1 MENGLTSEQKNKQQG
16 ATSPK
21 GHCIVAIGASAGGL
35 EAIHEFFDNVPENT
49 NLSFIVIQHLSPDY
63 KSLLVELVSKH
74 THMNVFEAEQDMS
87 VQKNCVYVIPNNKLM
102 TISRGKLQLVNK
114 VPDKAPNTA
123 IDFFLNSL
131 AEEKGPNAIAVILS
145 GTGTDGTRGID
156 TIKARGGM
164 VLVQDPCTAKFDGM
178 PNSAIASGNADMIM
192 APELMPEEI
201 YSHLHEKP
209 VHILNKGKVDEN
221 LLEEIFRLVYKQSG
235 HDFHFYKTPTI
246 IRRISRRMSHHGIKR
261 LEEYVAFLQRNPEE
275 CKNLG
280 KDFLIG
286 VTKFFRDPAAYE
298 VLYNEVFPEIVADK
312 KEGDTLKVW
321 IAACS
326 TGEEAYSM
334 AILLDKFL
342 TMRKLSL
349 EVKIFATDID
359 EASLEV
365 ASKGIYPENISNDID
380 PELLERY
387 FVREGDQYHVSQYVR
402 KQIVFARHN
411 IIKDPPFIKNDLVTC
426 RNMLIYM
433 STILQKKIIAT
444 LHFALNNGSFLWLG
458 PSETVSNAQGSLEEI
473 NTKWKVFRR
482 SGSQRMPQ
490 SDPLYNSRPMEQ
502 GRFTREPR
510 VEARP
515 GANKSIRDISIEFRE
530 VLAEDYGYAAFY
542 VDTNHEIREATGNY
556 KKYISLPEGRLHL
569 NLLKLLPTELS
580 IALNAAIRRAQA
592 EQKKVTVKSVRV
604 KGKTK
609 STFISMVVKPGN
621 KNVPDSLI
629 LVVLG
634 EVHRER
640 IAKSGQ
646 EMQADAGPELN
657 NYILELEAELKETRT
672 DLQMAIE
679 GLETTNEELQSSNE
693 ELLSANEELQ
703 SSNEE
708 LQSLNE
714 ELHTLNTE
722 HQLKIKELV
731 ELNDDLNNY
740 FRSAEFGQIF
750 LDSKK
755 FIRKFNPAA
764 VKMINLIETDIGR
777 PINHISTNL
786 RYASLVADIER
797 VMETGKPFE
806 KEVMLNNGKNML
818 MRILPYLKQDKQ
830 HDGVVIT
837 FIDISDLRERDNII
851 KAVFDSSPNAIIA
864 LTAVR
869 DEQNRMVDFKFQA
882 ANHTADKMIGLSN
895 EMYIGRNVGQELSAA
910 FGEDYFAK
918 FTEVLRTEKST
929 TYIHHH
935 HVNGQDYWLE
945 VIAVKMTDGLVVT
958 LTDITDKK
966 QSEEKLRRNYGELM
980 NVKENLRKLNLSL
993 EDKVKER
1000 TVELSQSEER
1010 FRLVTKATNDT
1021 IWDWDLG
1028 KNRMWWSEAF
1038 YAAFGYDKN
1047 DNGIFNSAFKL
1058 EKIHPADRK
1067 RVTDSIYQ
1075 HINSGTR
1082 QWSAEYR
1089 FMRADATY
1097 ASILDRASILHDEQG
1112 MPYRMLGSMLDVTE
1126 LRRAE
1131 AEVASNIEQR
1141 KFLAE
1146 AMPLIVWTA
1155 TPDGSLNFLNKEF
1168 EKYSGLSTQ
1177 NGLEHGWEKIIHPD
1191 DQPELNMEW
1200 HEALRD
1206 GKGFSLEGRLRRYDG
1221 HYCWHIVKASPK
1233 KNPDGSIMMWVG
1245 TFTDIHDQKTANE
1258 LLEHRVKERTR
1269 ELQQMNEELES
1280 SNIELQQFASVASH
1294 DLKEPLRKIHMFSNL
1309 IRDKYC
1315 AQIDQGAV
1323 NYLERIINSSARM
1336 TTLVN
1341 DLLSFSRLSVN
1352 HLFKPTDLNSL
1363 LKDILADLE
1372 LIIQEKNAVIN
1383 IGNLPEI
1390 EAVPGQ
1396 MRQVFQNLL
1405 SNALKFSRK
1414 DVAPV
1419 ISVKSDM
1426 VASKSFDSPAAN
1438 TGSYCRIVI
1447 ADNGIGFDEQYR
1459 DKIFTIFQR
1468 LHTKEKYEGTGI
1480 GLAIT
1485 KKIIDK
1491 HNGLITAN
1499 SVENEGSKF
1508 ILLLPVKQKES
1519 GTVTKR

>member
-1 MENGLTSEQKNKQQG
+1 MENGLTSQQKNKQPG
-16 ATSPK
+16 AISSS

-74 THMNVFEAEQDMS
+74 THMNVFEAEQGMV

-102 TISRGKLQLVNK
+102 TISYGKLQLMDK
-114 VPDKAPNTA
+114 VPDKSPNTA

-156 TIKARGGM
+156 AIKANGGM

-209 VHILNKGKVDEN
+209 IHILNKGKVDEN

-246 IRRISRRMSHHGIKR
+246 IRRISRRMSHHNIKR
-261 LEEYVAFLQRNPEE
+261 LEEYVTFLQKSPDE

-286 VTKFFRDPAAYE
+286 VTKFFRDPAAYD
-298 VLYNEVFPEIVADK
+298 VLYNNVFPEIVAEK
-312 KEGDTLKVW
+312 KDADTIKIW
-321 IAACS
+321 ISACS

-334 AILLDKFL
+334 AILMDKFL
-342 TMRKLSL
+342 TEKKLSI

-365 ASKGIYPENISNDID
+365 ASKGMYPESISHDID
-380 PELLERY
+380 PESLKRY
-387 FVREGDQYHVSQYVR
+387 FVREGDQYHISQYIR
-402 KQIVFARHN
+402 KQIVFAKHN

-444 LHFALNNGSFLWLG
+444 LHFSLNHGSFLWLG
-458 PSETVSNAQGSLEEI
+458 PSETVANAQDSLEEV
-473 NTKWKVFRR
+473 NNKWKVFRKN
-482 SGSQRMPQ
+482 GSTRMQ
-490 SDPLYNSRPMEQ
+490 SPDALYPKAIEQ
-502 GRFTREPR
+502 GRFAREN
-510 VEARP
+510 RP
-515 GANKSIRDISIEFRE
+515 DLRGVANKNVRDISLEFRE
-530 VLAEDYGYAAFY
+530 VLSEEYGYAAFY
-542 VDTNHEIREATGNY
+542 IDSNHEIREATGNY

-580 IALNAAIRRAQA
+580 IALNAAIRRAET
-592 EQKKVTVKSVRV
+592 EQKKITVKSVRV
-604 KGKTK
+604 RGKTK
-609 STFISMVVKPGN
+609 SRFISMIVKPGN
-621 KNVPDSLI
+621 KQVADSLV
-629 LVVLG
+629 LVVFG
-634 EVHRER
+634 EVHKER
-640 IAKSGQ
+640 AAKATHDL
-646 EMQADAGPELN
+646 QADADPELN

-740 FRSAEFGQIF
+740 FRSADIAQIF

-755 FIRKFNPAA
+755 IIRKFNPSA

-786 RYASLVADIER
+786 RYNDLVNDAQT
-797 VMETGKPFE
+797 VMQTGKPVE
-806 KEVMLNNGKNML
+806 KEMLLNNGKNLL
-818 MRILPYLKQDKQ
+818 MRIMPYLKQDKQ
-830 HDGVVIT
+830 RDGVVIT
-837 FIDISDLRERDNII
+837 FIDISELRERDSII
-851 KAVFDSSPNAIIA
+851 KAVFESSPNAIIA
-864 LTAVR
+864 LSAVR
-869 DEQNRMVDFKFQA
+869 DEHNRIVDFKYQA
-882 ANHTADKMIGLSN
+882 ANHTANKMIGFSSDAF
-895 EMYIGRNVGQELSAA
+895 IGTQVGQGSNAA

-918 FTEVLRTEKST
+918 FSDVLRTEKPA

-935 HVNGQDYWLE
+935 KVNDEERWLE
-945 VIAVKMTDGLVVT
+945 IIAVKMTDGLVVT
-958 LTDITDKK
+958 IADITDKK
-966 QSEEKLRRNYGELM
+966 QSEEKLHRNYEELM
-980 NVKENLRKLNLSL
+980 DVKENLRKLNVSL
-993 EDKVKER
+993 R
-1000 TVELSQSEER
+1000 
-1010 FRLVTKATNDT
+1010 
-1021 IWDWDLG
+1021 
-1028 KNRMWWSEAF
+1028 
-1038 YAAFGYDKN
+1038 
-1047 DNGIFNSAFKL
+1047 
-1058 EKIHPADRK
+1058 
-1067 RVTDSIYQ
+1067 
-1075 HINSGTR
+1075 
-1082 QWSAEYR
+1082 
-1089 FMRADATY
+1089 
-1097 ASILDRASILHDEQG
+1097 
-1112 MPYRMLGSMLDVTE
+1112 
-1126 LRRAE
+1126 
-1131 AEVASNIEQR
+1131 
-1141 KFLAE
+1141 
-1146 AMPLIVWTA
+1146 
-1155 TPDGSLNFLNKEF
+1155 
-1168 EKYSGLSTQ
+1168 
-1177 NGLEHGWEKIIHPD
+1177 
-1191 DQPELNMEW
+1191 
-1200 HEALRD
+1200 
-1206 GKGFSLEGRLRRYDG
+1206 
-1221 HYCWHIVKASPK
+1221 
-1233 KNPDGSIMMWVG
+1233 
-1245 TFTDIHDQKTANE
+1245 
-1258 LLEHRVKERTR
+1258 ERTR
-1269 ELQQMNEELES
+1269 ELQQINEELES

-1315 AQIDQGAV
+1315 ANVDQGAV

-1352 HLFKPTDLNSL
+1352 HLFKPTDLDQL
-1363 LKDILADLE
+1363 LKDILGDLE
-1372 LIIQEKNAVIN
+1372 LVIQEKNAVIN
-1383 IGNLPEI
+1383 IGKLPEI

-1405 SNALKFSRK
+1405 SNALKFSRR
-1414 DVAPV
+1414 DAPPV
-1419 ISVKSDM
+1419 ISVKSEL
-1426 VASKSFDSPAAN
+1426 VAAKSFDSPVTEN
-1438 TGSYCRIVI
+1438 GNYCRITI
-1447 ADNGIGFDEQYR
+1447 SDNGIGFDEQYR

-1485 KKIIDK
+1485 KKIVDK
-1491 HNGLITAN
+1491 HNGLITAS
-1499 SVENEGSKF
+1499 SVENEGSNF
-1508 ILLLPVKQKES
+1508 ILLLPVKQRES
-1519 GTVTKR
+1519 GTVAKR